1 MMEFTYNGLV
11 RYGFG
16 FYNPNHAAALFCFIM
31 PFLWG
36 WKRLTWLG
44 YPLSALLLIP
54 LSMTFSRTGVIVL
67 VFELFAFY
75 LLSGRK
81 NLKLLL
87 SGIAVLILGAGI
99 WGVLSRFTLD
109 KAVTNRPQI
118 WLAGLKIYTAN
129 PFGVG
134 LGNSGLIVS
143 TFLLD
148 GVVCRTLVNSH
159 LTLLTE
165 AGMLI
170 GFLWAGLIFYALL
183 NGIRKPAVWC
193 AFAGLTLSS
202 ICASVF
208 DWPVL
213 FDFRTF
219 GELGMTNFLLSW
231 VLLLAYISAGCALA
245 WGRID
250 RKWLLTAGIAALAAV
265 LLPLVFYS
273 RQTPVVRDSM
283 VRKSGR
289 EMPLVLYDEEWN
301 PRSILP
307 YLKDGYRLPLHSGL
321 TEHKIPCKKVIL
333 FGNAA
338 EYSVNYPDAEKVF
351 VSPPEFFELPE
362 GAKKID

>member
-31 PFLWG
+31 PFFWG

-44 YPLSALLLIP
+44 YLLSALLLIP
-54 LSMTFSRTGVIVL
+54 LSMTFSRTGLLVL
-67 VFELFAFY
+67 VLEFFAFY
-75 LLSGRK
+75 FLSGRK

-87 SGIAVLILGAGI
+87 AGIAVLILCAGI
-99 WGVLSRFTLD
+99 WGVFSRFTLD

-118 WLAGLKIYTAN
+118 WLAGLKIYAAN
-129 PFGVG
+129 PWGVG

-148 GVVCRTLVNSH
+148 GIVCRTLVNSH
-159 LTLLTE
+159 LTLLAE
-165 AGMLI
+165 GGILI
-170 GFLWAGLIFYALL
+170 GFIWPGLIFYALL

-193 AFAGLTLSS
+193 AFAGLTLSAF
-202 ICASVF
+202 CASVF

-231 VLLLAYISAGCALA
+231 VLLLSYLGALFYLA
-245 WGRID
+245 WGKIN
-250 RKWLLTAGIAALAAV
+250 RKRLLIALNASLLIV
-265 LLPLVFYS
+265 LFPFVFYS
-273 RQTPVVRDSM
+273 GKTPVVCDGM

-289 EMPLVLYDEEWN
+289 EMPLVLYDDEWN
-301 PRSILP
+301 PRSVLP
-307 YLKDGYRLPLHSGL
+307 YLKDGYFLPLRSG
-321 TEHKIPCKKVIL
+321 KIKRTQAVKTVWF
-333 FGNAA
+333 FGQAA
-338 EYSVNYPDAEKVF
+338 EYAPDYPDAEKTF
-351 VSPPEFFELPE
+351 VSPPEFFELLA
-362 GAKKID
+362 GAKRIE

>member
-31 PFLWG
+31 PFFWG

-44 YPLSALLLIP
+44 YLLSALLLIP

-87 SGIAVLILGAGI
+87 IGFFIIVLMSGLM
-99 WGVLSRFTLD
+99 GVLFRFSLD

-118 WLAGLKIYTAN
+118 WLAGLKIYAAN
-129 PFGVG
+129 PMGVG

-170 GFLWAGLIFYALL
+170 GFLWSGLIFYALI
-183 NGIRKPAVWC
+183 NGIRKTAVWC
-193 AFAGLTLSS
+193 AFAGLTLSAF
-202 ICASVF
+202 CASVF

-213 FDFRTF
+213 LDFRTF

-231 VLLLAYISAGCALA
+231 FLLLSYLGTLFYLSWGKINRKRLLIALNA
-245 WGRID
+245 S
-250 RKWLLTAGIAALAAV
+250 LLIV
-265 LLPLVFYS
+265 LLPFVFYS
-273 RQTPVVRDSM
+273 GKTPVVRDGM

-289 EMPLVLYDEEWN
+289 EMPLVLYDDEWN
-301 PRSILP
+301 LRSVLP
-307 YLKDGYRLPLHSGL
+307 YLKDGYFLPLRSG
-321 TEHKIPCKKVIL
+321 KVKCPQAVRTVWF
-333 FGNAA
+333 FGQAA
-338 EYSVNYPDAEKVF
+338 EYAPDYPDAEKTF
-351 VSPPEFFELPE
+351 VSPPEFFELPA
-362 GAKKID
+362 GAKRME

>member
-16 FYNPNHAAALFCFIM
+16 FYNPNHAAALICFIM

-44 YPLSALLLIP
+44 YLLSALLLIP
-54 LSMTFSRTGVIVL
+54 LAMTFSRTGVIVL
-67 VFELFAFY
+67 VLELFAFY

-87 SGIAVLILGAGI
+87 TGFTILILCTGI
-99 WGVLSRFTLD
+99 WGELSRFTWD
-109 KAVTNRPQI
+109 KAISNRPDI
-118 WLAGLKIYTAN
+118 WLAGLKVYAVN
-129 PFGVG
+129 PIGVG

-148 GVVCRTLVNSH
+148 GTVCRTLVNSH
-159 LTLLTE
+159 LTLLAE
-165 AGMLI
+165 GGILI
-170 GFLWAGLIFYALL
+170 GFIWSGLIFYALL
-183 NGIRKPAVWC
+183 NGIRKPAGWC
-193 AFAGLTLSS
+193 AFAGLTLSAF
-202 ICASVF
+202 CASVF

-231 VLLLAYISAGCALA
+231 VLLLSYLGALFYLAWGKITRKNLLIAGCAS
-245 WGRID
+245 
-250 RKWLLTAGIAALAAV
+250 LLIV
-265 LLPLVFYS
+265 LLPFVFYS
-273 RQTPVVRDSM
+273 GKTPVVRNGM
-283 VRKSGR
+283 VVKSGR
-289 EMPLVLYDEEWN
+289 EMPLVLYDDEWN
-301 PRSILP
+301 LRAVLP

-362 GAKKID
+362 DAKKID

>member
-1 MMEFTYNGLV
+1 MMEFTYHGLV

-44 YPLSALLLIP
+44 YLLSALLLIP
-54 LSMTFSRTGVIVL
+54 LSMTFSRTGLLVL
-67 VFELFAFY
+67 VLEFFTFY
-75 LLSGRK
+75 FLSGRK

-87 SGIAVLILGAGI
+87 SGIAVLILCAGI

-118 WLAGLKIYTAN
+118 WLAGLKIYAAN

-134 LGNSGLIVS
+134 LGNSGLLVS

-170 GFLWAGLIFYALL
+170 GFLWFGLIFYALL
-183 NGIRKPAVWC
+183 NGIRKPTVWC
-193 AFAGLTLSS
+193 AFAWLTLSS
-202 ICASVF
+202 ICASTF
-208 DWPVL
+208 DLPVL

-219 GELGMTNFLLSW
+219 GELGITNFLLSW
-231 VLLLAYISAGCALA
+231 ALLLAYISAGCALA
-245 WGRID
+245 RGRIN
-250 RKWLLTAGIAALAAV
+250 RKRLLTGGIAALAAV
-265 LLPLVFYS
+265 LLPLAFYS
-273 RQTPVVRDSM
+273 SQTPFVRDGM

-301 PRSILP
+301 PRSVLP
-307 YLKDGYRLPLHSGL
+307 YLKDGYFLPLRSGNVKCHQSVR
-321 TEHKIPCKKVIL
+321 TVWF
-333 FGNAA
+333 FGQAA
-338 EYSVNYPDAEKVF
+338 EYAPDYPDVEKTF
-351 VSPPEFFELPE
+351 VSPPEFFELPA
-362 GAKKID
+362 GAKRIE

>member
-16 FYNPNHAAALFCFIM
+16 FYNPNHAAALICFIM

-44 YPLSALLLIP
+44 YLLSALLLIP

-67 VFELFAFY
+67 VLELFAFY
-75 LLSGRK
+75 FLSGRK

-87 SGIAVLILGAGI
+87 AGIAVLILCAGI

-118 WLAGLKIYTAN
+118 WLAGLKIYAAN

-134 LGNSGLIVS
+134 LGNSGLTVS

-148 GVVCRTLVNSH
+148 GTVCRTLVNSH
-159 LTLLTE
+159 LTLLAE
-165 AGMLI
+165 GGILI
-170 GFLWAGLIFYALL
+170 GFIWSGLIFYALL
-183 NGIRKPAVWC
+183 NGIRKPACWC
-193 AFAGLTLSS
+193 AAAGLTLSAFG
-202 ICASVF
+202 ASVF

-213 FDFRTF
+213 FDFRSF
-219 GELGMTNFLLSW
+219 GELGMANFLLSW
-231 VLLLAYISAGCALA
+231 VLLLSYLGTLLYLSWGKIACKNLLIALSAS
-245 WGRID
+245 
-250 RKWLLTAGIAALAAV
+250 LLIV

-273 RQTPVVRDSM
+273 GETPVIRNGM
-283 VRKSGR
+283 VVKSSR
-289 EMPLVLYDEEWN
+289 EMPLVLYDDEWN
-301 PRSILP
+301 LRAVLP
-307 YLKDGYRLPLHSGL
+307 YLKDGYRLPLSSGKPKC
-321 TEHKIPCKKVIL
+321 HIQSQSVWF

-338 EYSVNYPDAEKVF
+338 EYSTSYPAAKKVF
-351 VSPPEFFELPE
+351 VSPPEFFELPR
-362 GAKKID
+362 GAEKIE

>member
-16 FYNPNHAAALFCFIM
+16 FYNPNHAAALICFIM

-44 YPLSALLLIP
+44 YLLSALLLIP

-67 VFELFAFY
+67 VLELFAFY

-87 SGIAVLILGAGI
+87 AGIAVLILCAGI

-118 WLAGLKIYTAN
+118 WLAGLKIYAAN

-159 LTLLTE
+159 LTLLAE

-170 GFLWAGLIFYALL
+170 GFLWAGLIFYAQL

-219 GELGMTNFLLSW
+219 GELGTVNFLLSW
-231 VLLLAYISAGCALA
+231 FLLLAYISAGCALA
-245 WGRID
+245 WGRIN
-250 RKWLLTAGIAALAAV
+250 RKRLLTGGIAALAAV

-273 RQTPVVRDSM
+273 SQTPFVRDGM

-289 EMPLVLYDEEWN
+289 KMPLVLYDDEWN
-301 PRSILP
+301 LRSVLP
-307 YLKDGYRLPLHSGL
+307 YLKDGYFLPLRSG
-321 TEHKIPCKKVIL
+321 KIKRTQAVRTVWF
-333 FGNAA
+333 FGQAA
-338 EYSVNYPDAEKVF
+338 EYAPDYPDAEKTF
-351 VSPPEFFELPE
+351 VSPPEFFELPA
-362 GAKKID
+362 GAKRIE

>member
-16 FYNPNHAAALFCFIM
+16 FYNPNHAAALICFIM
-31 PFLWG
+31 PFFWG

-44 YPLSALLLIP
+44 YLLSALLLIP
-54 LSMTFSRTGVIVL
+54 LSMTFSRTGLLVL
-67 VFELFAFY
+67 VLEFYAFY
-75 LLSGRK
+75 FLSGRK

-87 SGIAVLILGAGI
+87 SGIAVLILCAGI

-118 WLAGLKIYTAN
+118 WLAGLKIYAAN

-134 LGNSGLIVS
+134 LGNSGLTVS

-170 GFLWAGLIFYALL
+170 GFLWSGLIFYALI
-183 NGIRKPAVWC
+183 NGIRKTAVWC

-231 VLLLAYISAGCALA
+231 VLLLAYISAGCILA
-245 WGRID
+245 WGRIN
-250 RKWLLTAGIAALAAV
+250 RKWLLSAGIAALATA
-265 LLPLVFYS
+265 LLPLAFYS
-273 RQTPVVRDSM
+273 SQTPVVRDGM

-289 EMPLVLYDEEWN
+289 EMPLVLYDDEWN
-301 PRSILP
+301 PRSVLP
-307 YLKDGYRLPLHSGL
+307 YLKDGYFLPLRSG
-321 TEHKIPCKKVIL
+321 KVKCPQTVRTVWF
-333 FGNAA
+333 FGQAA
-338 EYSVNYPDAEKVF
+338 EYAPDYPDAEKIF
-351 VSPPEFFELPE
+351 VSPPEFFELPT
-362 GAKKID
+362 GAKRME